1 MKKTFWIVLTVGVL
15 SVFFTDL
22 SSDSGFFA
30 VFLPIIDILCAI
42 LLVVIGFGLLFQR
55 EHEIDYQTHVSVDK
69 KEIPMANNQIP
80 KNAKAV
86 NQTIT
91 NEKKTVS
98 TRTLKYIDG
107 KKIQDSYEK
116 KSS

>member
-22 SSDSGFFA
+22 SSDSGLLA
-30 VFLPIIDILCAI
+30 VFLPIVDILCAI
-42 LLVVIGFGLLFQR
+42 LLIIIGFGLLFQR
-55 EHEIDYQTHVSVDK
+55 DYEIDYQTHFSVDK
-69 KEIPMANNQIP
+69 KEIPMTSNQIP
-80 KNAKAV
+80 KDAKVV

-98 TRTLKYIDG
+98 TRTLKYVNG
-107 KKIQDSYEK
+107 KKIQDSYEE